1 MVSKDQGIGG
11 AILAVCVIVAIVYV
25 LLVTVPQQLF
35 GLNGTTVRLD
45 AVLVL
50 VSIAFI
56 AILAIGAWIGWTMA
70 TTPPPKPIEEIT
82 TEIEEKKEEPKAE
95 EPASNRLK
103 HLPPTQQQPR
113 KRNKLN
119 NFSYLHSFI
128 FLILNIFLSKK

>member
-11 AILAVCVIVAIVYV
+11 AILAVCVIVAVFYV
-25 LLVTVPQQLF
+25 ILVTLPQQVF

-82 TEIEEKKEEPKAE
+82 TEVEDKKEEPKAE
-95 EPASNRLK
+95 EPAPVK
-103 HLPPTQQQPR
+103 QAEAPTTD
-113 KRNKLN
+113 
-119 NFSYLHSFI
+119 STTT
-128 FLILNIFLSKK
+128 KKKK